1 MRFHNWLAGG
11 LAAVALSA
19 PAVATTPNAVSYLCG
34 GVGENS
40 RAEAEAFPHSL
51 KLVFAQPDGHF
62 LADVS
67 TRITDANGDEVVNTT
82 CSGPWLLTDLPDG
95 QYQVEATFNGQS
107 KTISVSVD
115 GPAQQETLI
124 TF

>member
-1 MRFHNWLAGG
+1 MRFPIWLAGG
-11 LAAVALSA
+11 LTAVALSA
-19 PAVATTPNAVSYLCG
+19 PAIATTANEVSYLCG

-62 LADVS
+62 LADVA
-67 TRITDANGDEVVNTT
+67 TRITDASGNELVNTT

-95 QYQVEATFNGQS
+95 QYQVEATFNGET
-107 KTISVSVD
+107 KTVSVSVD
-115 GPAQQETLI
+115 GPAEQETLI